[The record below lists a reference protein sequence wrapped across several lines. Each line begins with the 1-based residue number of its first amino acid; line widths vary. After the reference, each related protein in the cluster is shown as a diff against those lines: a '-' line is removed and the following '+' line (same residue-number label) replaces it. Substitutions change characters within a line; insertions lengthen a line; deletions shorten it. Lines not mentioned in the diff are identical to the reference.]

1 MSKLIVVEL
10 KLVRPYNQSLETL
23 YKMINLWNMNLL
35 QSGTESAKAVIEIPE
50 DKWEKLYGEEPS
62 VGNWEPP
69 DGTLG
74 FIEKLTVTK
83 IKKVKAKKNG
93 KNSRTR

>member
-1 MSKLIVVEL
+1 MSKLIVVKL
-10 KLVRPYNQSLETL
+10 KLVRPYNQSLEVL

-35 QSGTESAKAVIEIPE
+35 KSGTQSADATIEIPE

-62 VGNWEPP
+62 TGGWEPP

-74 FIEKLTVTK
+74 FIEELTVTE
-83 IKKVKAKKNG
+83 IKKVKVKNG
-93 KNSRTR
+93 KNSRTK